1 MIELILL
8 IFFGI
13 PLFYLAYTFG
23 DPDFRKGGYEK
34 RAKRDGFIPNE
45 FEISQKYDE
54 ETWRSMLT
62 EEELEIRKEYI
73 NSKEWKEQALEAGYI
88 AENTYSNKADE
99 LIKLK
104 SLLDD
109 GVLTKSEFEE
119 AKKELLTSSSNK
131 EKKSNA
137 YSCSRCGGTNFKRV
151 RSTGGKIAAGVL
163 APKSRSEC
171 QTCGHKNQF

>member
-34 RAKRDGFIPNE
+34 RAKRDGFIPYE
-45 FEISQKYDE
+45 FEIGQKYDE

-73 NSKEWKEQALEAGYI
+73 NSKEWRQGALEEGFLT
-88 AENTYSNKADE
+88 ENTYSNY
-99 LIKLK
+99 
-104 SLLDD
+104 LDKVSKND
-109 GVLTKSEFEE
+109 FDA
-119 AKKELLTSSSNK
+119 AKKVLLGSNVNQKQSSNG
-131 EKKSNA
+131 

-151 RSTGGKIAAGVL
+151 RSTGGKLTAGVM

>member
-1 MIELILL
+1 MIELSLL

>member
-1 MIELILL
+1 MEILFIL
-8 IFFGI
+8 PILFIFYIFI
-13 PLFYLAYTFG
+13 S
-23 DPDFRKGGYEK
+23 DPDTKKGGYEK
-34 RAKRDGFIPNE
+34 RAKREGFIPYE
-45 FEISQKYDE
+45 FTPKQKYDE
-54 ETWRSMLT
+54 ETWRSMLS
-62 EEELEIRKEYI
+62 EEELEIRKDYY
-73 NSKEWKEQALEAGYI
+73 NSKEWKEQALEEGYI

-109 GVLTKSEFEE
+109 GVLTKTEFEE

-151 RSTGGKIAAGVL
+151 RSTGGKIAAGML
-163 APKSRSEC
+163 APKSRAEC

>member
-1 MIELILL
+1 MEIIFLIPLLL
-8 IFFGI
+8 IFYIFI
-13 PLFYLAYTFG
+13 G
-23 DPDFRKGGYEK
+23 DPDTKKGGYEK
-34 RAKRDGFIPNE
+34 RAKEGGFIPYE
-45 FEISQKYDE
+45 FTSKQKYDE

-62 EEELEIRKEYI
+62 EEQLEIRKKYYDSEQRKKDASLKGFSIESSYI
-73 NSKEWKEQALEAGYI
+73 NK
-88 AENTYSNKADE
+88 TDE
-99 LIKLK
+99 LVKLK

-131 EKKSNA
+131 EKNSNA

-151 RSTGGKIAAGVL
+151 RSTGGKIAAGML
-163 APKSRSEC
+163 APKSRAEC